1 MSKSSASNTELF
13 AHQRNA
19 GVPSRFALMSSDRVI
34 VDAIKMAQRLLW
46 QNLPP
51 THSMPDATTV
61 MRFRDLVRSPAVRSA
76 LERSSDTFPAFTL
89 RAAERVLGDQS
100 RADREIIDRLWSL
113 KITNPESM
121 GTRRLVNARLQKNG
135 NRNRAT

>member
-1 MSKSSASNTELF
+1 MSSA
-13 AHQRNA
+13 
-19 GVPSRFALMSSDRVI
+19 RVI

-51 THSMPDATTV
+51 TYSMPDATTV
-61 MRFRDLVRSPAVRSA
+61 MRFRDLVRSPAVQSA

-100 RADREIIDRLWSL
+100 RADCEIIDRLWDVFDDPHLNQALGLPQNSRIAFRL
-113 KITNPESM
+113 DLHSSTSSRNP
-121 GTRRLVNARLQKNG
+121 TQ
-135 NRNRAT
+135 